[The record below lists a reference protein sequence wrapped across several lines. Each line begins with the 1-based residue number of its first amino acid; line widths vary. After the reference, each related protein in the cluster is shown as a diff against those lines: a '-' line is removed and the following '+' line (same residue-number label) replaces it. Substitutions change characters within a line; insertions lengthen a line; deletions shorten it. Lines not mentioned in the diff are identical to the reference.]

1 MLQLKGVKKY
11 YGNVKAIDGIKL
23 DIKDGEIFGVIG
35 QEGSGKTTL
44 LQLAAGLIRPE
55 TGNVYLDGMDLSEDT
70 YASRMQIGYVPQHF
84 QLYEK
89 LKVREYMEFYAGF
102 YPLEGI
108 HKERWI
114 RELLDQVNLLKMQ
127 DVYVENLSQGMSRR
141 LCVAQALLPNP
152 KVLVLD
158 EPGNGM
164 DVGARVEYRTLL
176 KNLSQTNRTVLISSH
191 LISDLPDYCTSV
203 GVLDKGKILLEG
215 SMDVILRQMK
225 KEQPIL
231 IQITKGEEK
240 ALAVLKENPQVKR
253 VVVSNNGILVTF
265 DGDEEKEGEL
275 LGSLVIAGVWVYGFS
290 RTTGNFENSFFRLI
304 SGQGE

>member
-11 YGNVKAIDGIKL
+11 YGNIKAIDGVQL
-23 DIKDGEIFGVIG
+23 NIKDGEIFGVIG

-55 TGNVYLDGMDLSEDT
+55 VGFVYLDGMDLSQNT

-108 HKERWI
+108 RKDRWI
-114 RELLDQVNLLKMQ
+114 QALLDQVHLLDME

-164 DVGARVEYRTLL
+164 DPKSRVEYRKIL
-176 KNLSQTNRTVLISSH
+176 KNLSQSNRTILISSH
-191 LISDLPDYCTSV
+191 MISDLPDYCTSV
-203 GVLDKGKILLEG
+203 GVLEKGRLLLEG
-215 SMDVILRQMK
+215 SMDVILKTMK
-225 KEQPIL
+225 KEQPL
-231 IQITKGEEK
+231 FIQITGGEDK
-240 ALAVLKENPQVKR
+240 AIAVLKQNKQVKKITLADSGI
-253 VVVSNNGILVTF
+253 VVDF
-265 DGDEEKEGEL
+265 EGEEESEAVL
-275 LGSLVIAGVWVYGFS
+275 LRALIDAGVSVYSFN
-290 RTTGNFENSFFRLI
+290 RTTGDFENSFLHII